1 MMEMTWIF
9 QLSSGWIFFL
19 QLLTIEI
26 KSAYRAPLIDAEVL
40 RAVRKKEGLRKQAKK
55 SSSEYH

>member
-19 QLLTIEI
+19 QLLTTELYSWLPFGAVFRVVL
-26 KSAYRAPLIDAEVL
+26 SALTPKIYVD
-40 RAVRKKEGLRKQAKK
+40 
-55 SSSEYH
+55 